1 MRIKTA
7 RVSVDNGIDNLI
19 FGNAFIACIYAYTGV
34 MCSPKIVEQ
43 KDIIYFVMHD
53 KADLPKV
60 IKLIKKLFHLS
71 SITAINEEIE
81 TDFTKD
87 NCGFVI
93 KFTKASRAKCE
104 TLLKMLGF

>member
-7 RVSVDNGIDNLI
+7 RVSVDNGMDNLLL
-19 FGNAFIACIYAYTGV
+19 GNSFISCIYAYTGV

-43 KDIIYFVMHD
+43 KDIIYFVTNN
-53 KADLPKV
+53 KTDLPKV
-60 IKLIKKLFHLS
+60 IRLIKKLFHLS
-71 SITAINEEIE
+71 SITVINEEIE
-81 TDFTKD
+81 TDFTRD

-93 KFTKASRAKCE
+93 KFTKASKAKCE